1 MFSIP
6 KEYGVEYGFNTC
18 CGYMETKCPINFNYL
33 IFIAYYIIICN
44 DISECTYPLL
54 SCMQGGSMS
63 VLVKGGSVGNRYLDW
78 FRQAE
83 ADLRHAGNAL
93 DDGDFEWS
101 CFAAHQAAEKA
112 MKAVLQKFGMDAWG
126 HTLTALVGHL
136 PSIDSAPAGVVNCA
150 KILDKHYIPTR
161 YPNGFDSGAPTD
173 FYTEEEAQKAIQ
185 CAEAI
190 IEFCRNQIS

>member
-1 MFSIP
+1 M
-6 KEYGVEYGFNTC
+6 
-18 CGYMETKCPINFNYL
+18 
-33 IFIAYYIIICN
+33 
-44 DISECTYPLL
+44 
-54 SCMQGGSMS
+54 
-63 VLVKGGSVGNRYLDW
+63 GNRYLDW

-83 ADLRHAGNAL
+83 ADLRHARNAL

-136 PSIDSAPAGVVNCA
+136 PSIDCAPDSVVNCA

-190 IEFCRNQIS
+190 IEFCRNQISRSKSDK